1 MPNHKG
7 MQKLITETGLPTG
20 YEMLDKIM
28 ELEKASGVLEPPES
42 LRKEIALQAMAYAET
57 FLNNLPTSNTF
68 EFDRGR
74 SESLEQAFTEESGDF
89 SELLETLKTAVNF
102 EGINP
107 ASGGHMG
114 YIPGGGIYPS
124 AWGDFIADIT
134 NCYSG
139 VSFASPGGARMERL
153 LVQWMASLVGYPA
166 NAGGDLTSGGSIA
179 NLTAIIAARETMG
192 IGSRQVEKSCIYM
205 TADTHHCV
213 DKAIR
218 AAGLA
223 DCPRRSIPMDDRFRM
238 DVSGLRQ
245 AIQGDIAAGLR
256 PWLIIASAG
265 TTDTGAVDPID
276 VIAGVAK
283 QHELW
288 LHVDAA
294 YGGFFLLCEEGR
306 KVLRGLD
313 KAHSI
318 VLDPHKGLFLPYGS
332 GAVLVKDEEWLA
344 QSQVY
349 QADYMQDA
357 RKSSGHYSPAD
368 LSLELTRPFRGLR
381 FWLPLKIFG
390 LAPFRKALAE
400 KIWLARY
407 FHGELEKTPGWET
420 GPYPELSV
428 VTYRYIPKSG
438 DADSFNRKLIEKVQ
452 EDGTVFI
459 SSTLIDGK
467 FYLRLA
473 VLHFRTHLL
482 QVDYLLSLLKSLS
495 FKNDQADGF
504 R

>member
-1 MPNHKG
+1 MA
-7 MQKLITETGLPTG
+7 
-20 YEMLDKIM
+20 
-28 ELEKASGVLEPPES
+28 LEKASAVLEPPEG
-42 LRKEIALQAMAYAET
+42 LREEIAVQALAYAES
-57 FLNNLPTSNTF
+57 FLNQLPVTNTF
-68 EFDRGR
+68 EYDRGR
-74 SESLEQAFTEESGDF
+74 SEALEQAFIEEGGDF
-89 SELLETLKTAVNF
+89 PELLETLKTAVNF

-114 YIPGGGIYPS
+114 YIPGGGVYPS
-124 AWGDFIADIT
+124 AWGDFLADVT

-153 LVQWMASLVGYPA
+153 LVQWMASLVGYPET
-166 NAGGDLTSGGSIA
+166 AGGDLTSGGSMA

-192 IGSRQVEKSCIYM
+192 IRARQVENSCIYM
-205 TADTHHCV
+205 TADAHHCV

-223 DCPRRSIPMDDRFRM
+223 DCPRRLIPMDDRFRM

-245 AIQGDIAAGLR
+245 AILEDQAKDLR

-276 VIAGVAK
+276 VIGQVAE

-294 YGGFFLLCEEGR
+294 YGGFFLLCDEGR
-306 KVLRGLD
+306 EVLHDLE

-332 GAVLVKDEEWLA
+332 GAVLVRDEEWLA
-344 QSQVY
+344 QSQAY

-357 RKSSGHYSPAD
+357 RASRGRYSPAD

-381 FWLPLKIFG
+381 FWLPLKLFG

-407 FHGELEKTPGWET
+407 FHGELEKMPGWET

-428 VTYRYIPKSG
+428 VTYRYVPESG
-438 DADSFNRKLIEKVQ
+438 NADSFNRKLVEAVQ
-452 EDGTVFI
+452 GDGKVFI
-459 SSTLIDGK
+459 SSTLINGK

-482 QVDYLLSLLKSLS
+482 QVDYLLELLKKLTA
-495 FKNDQADGF
+495 KIDQANGTG
-504 R
+504 